1 MQFRSLYTGLAT
13 MHALKLLYRRSPG
26 KTYNGYAVLKNKV
39 EYKTIYICNKTK
51 WHNKTITSGDLIDST
66 PEK

>member
-39 EYKTIYICNKTK
+39 DYKTIYIYIYATK
-51 WHNKTITSGDLIDST
+51 QSGTTKQSLQEI
-66 PEK
+66 